1 VKGVVAVTIDEIG
14 PLFEVE
20 AVETMV
26 DQNRDDGL
34 GGGKSPVVT
43 TVVGIQ
49 EFPEEVTTFVSIIVC
64 DTVWHS

>member
-1 VKGVVAVTIDEIG
+1 VKETIAATIDRIG

-26 DQNRDDGL
+26 ARTNDGGL
-34 GGGKSPVVT
+34 GGGNPLVVT
-43 TVVGIQ
+43 TIVGIK
-49 EFPEEVTTFVSIIVC
+49 EFPEEVTTFVSITAC